1 MGEPVFEKLDARLA
15 HGAMSI
21 GAVKGVEIGDGF
33 LAAGSLG
40 SVNNDSF
47 VTGENG
53 RVDKASNHAGGILGG
68 ISDGSQIVVRAA
80 FKPTPSISRP
90 QKTVNRD
97 GQEVETVI
105 KGRHDP
111 LVVPR
116 AVVVLETMAAFTVAD
131 MLLVGMSSRLDRIQR
146 FFNT

>member
-1 MGEPVFEKLDARLA
+1 M
-15 HGAMSI
+15 
-21 GAVKGVEIGDGF
+21 
-33 LAAGSLG
+33 
-40 SVNNDSF
+40 
-47 VTGENG
+47 
-53 RVDKASNHAGGILGG
+53 
-68 ISDGSQIVVRAA
+68 
-80 FKPTPSISRP
+80 
-90 QKTVNRD
+90 
-97 GQEVETVI
+97 I

>member
-1 MGEPVFEKLDARLA
+1 M
-15 HGAMSI
+15 
-21 GAVKGVEIGDGF
+21 
-33 LAAGSLG
+33 
-40 SVNNDSF
+40 
-47 VTGENG
+47 
-53 RVDKASNHAGGILGG
+53 
-68 ISDGSQIVVRAA
+68 
-80 FKPTPSISRP
+80 
-90 QKTVNRD
+90 NRD